1 MIGRIGG
8 TRAQGRERGLILAER
23 VAPSRKVRVGDLL
36 EPLDHDRRERE
47 LVLAEIVGHV
57 DLVGRSRL
65 DADRGAVEVLD
76 RLHVGRLADDEG
88 GAVVPV
94 DRGEL
99 DAELDVA
106 LKRDRRDA
114 RQHVHLAGLERRE
127 TLSRGERREPD
138 LLRVA
143 EHRGRDRAAHVD
155 VEAPPL
161 ALRVRR
167 RESGDAG
174 GHAALHE
181 VLAAHAVERRRRGRS
196 PRLRRRRPAASA
208 ASSVRRPSTR
218 TAQRQG
224 SRSK

>member
-1 MIGRIGG
+1 MTPGPIGRLGDQLRQHDVIGRVG
-8 TRAQGRERGLILAER
+8 GARARTAASVDLILAER
-23 VAPSRKVRVGDLL
+23 IAPSREVRVGDLL

-47 LVLAEIVGHV
+47 LVLAEIVGDV
-57 DLVGRSRL
+57 DFVRRARL

-76 RLHVGRLADDEG
+76 RLHVATLADDEA

-114 RQHVHLAGLERRE
+114 RQHVDLAGLERGE
-127 TLSRGERREPD
+127 ALSRGERREPD

-155 VEAPPL
+155 VEATPL
-161 ALRVRR
+161 PLRIGR

-174 GHAALHE
+174 GHAALDE
-181 VLAAHAVERRRRGRS
+181 
-196 PRLRRRRPAASA
+196 ASCGA
-208 ASSVRRPSTR
+208 RASSVGVGDERD
-218 TAQRQG
+218 A
-224 SRSK
+224 